1 MRLRRS
7 ASFCAASTAALLL
20 GAGSANAQAP
30 GPSEAPPGSVVVPT
44 EHGSVVVTPGTTT
57 TTTLPRPDAVERS
70 NSSLPSS
77 SRTRSGDERDGFDLR
92 RDDAGGG
99 SVVTGNK
106 GGVAIL
112 GQGDGDVSAARPRI
126 PEIHVVRRGDTL
138 WDLSDNYYGNP
149 WQWPRIWG
157 QNPQI
162 ANPHWIYPGDQV
174 RMLAPGESGEP
185 SLYQRLGRGG
195 SKGKTLF
202 SRNFRGREE
211 TPKTVTLRDQGY
223 LGDPQKDVWGEVAG
237 AAEEQMLLAE
247 GNTVYLVLREG
258 QSTQP
263 GDELTIFRRVR
274 KPEPVR
280 GARNPPGEIVAING
294 TVRVDSFDPKTRVAR
309 GRVTESLDVIERGAN
324 VGPVRRR
331 FDVVPPVKNKA
342 NVTAR
347 VLTGVYPLV
356 YVAAN
361 QVVFLDRGSE
371 DGLEAGNR
379 LVVMRRGDAWR
390 ETVSSKAAKER
401 VRMDSTKNA
410 EVEATP
416 LPGESEK
423 FPEEQVAE
431 LRVLSTEKWS
441 SVALVTQSRREL
453 LAGDVAVARSGF

>member
-1 MRLRRS
+1 MRPHRS
-7 ASFCAASTAALLL
+7 ANLRAAPVVALLL
-20 GAGSANAQAP
+20 SATAAGAQAP
-30 GPSEAPPGSVVVPT
+30 GPSEAPPGSVDVPT
-44 EHGSVVVTPGTTT
+44 EQGSVVVTPGSTTT
-57 TTTLPRPDAVERS
+57 TTIPRPDAVERS
-70 NSSLPSS
+70 NADLPSS
-77 SRTRSGDERDGFDLR
+77 SRTRTGDERDGFDFP
-92 RDDAGGG
+92 AGGSGG
-99 SVVTGNK
+99 SAVVTGNK
-106 GGVAIL
+106 GGIAIL
-112 GQGDGDVSAARPRI
+112 GEGEGDISAARPRI

-162 ANPHWIYPGDQV
+162 TNPHWIYPGDQV

-185 SLYQRLGRGG
+185 SLYDRLGRGG
-195 SKGKTLF
+195 PKSKTLF
-202 SRNFRGREE
+202 SRSFRGGEE

-258 QSTQP
+258 QSTQR
-263 GDELTIFRRVR
+263 GDELAIFRRVR

-294 TVRVDSFDPKTRVAR
+294 TAKVDSFDPKTRVAR
-309 GRVTESLDVIERGAN
+309 ARITESLDVIERGAN

-331 FDVVPPVKNKA
+331 FDVVPPVKNKT

-371 DGLEAGNR
+371 DGLEPGNR
-379 LVVMRRGDAWR
+379 LVVTRRGDVWR
-390 ETVSSKAAKER
+390 STVSSKAARDR

-410 EVEATP
+410 EVETTP
-416 LPGESEK
+416 LAGENDK

-431 LRVLSTEKWS
+431 LRVLSTEKYA

-453 LAGDVAVARSGF
+453 VSGDVAVARSGF

>member
-1 MRLRRS
+1 M
-7 ASFCAASTAALLL
+7 
-20 GAGSANAQAP
+20 
-30 GPSEAPPGSVVVPT
+30 
-44 EHGSVVVTPGTTT
+44 VVTPGSTTT
-57 TTTLPRPDAVERS
+57 TTVPRVDPIDRS

-77 SRTRSGDERDGFDLR
+77 SRTRTGDERDGFDFGPNR
-92 RDDAGGG
+92 SGGPA
-99 SVVTGNK
+99 VVHGNK
-106 GGVAIL
+106 GSVAII
-112 GQGDGDVSAARPRI
+112 GEGSDSVGAARPRI

-162 ANPHWIYPGDQV
+162 TNPHWIYPGDQV
-174 RMLAPGESGEP
+174 RMLAPGESGEQ
-185 SLYQRLGRGG
+185 SLYTRLGRGG
-195 SKGKTLF
+195 PQSKTLF
-202 SRNFRGREE
+202 SGRGGLGRDE

-223 LGDPQKDVWGEVAG
+223 LGDPQKDTWGEVAG

-258 QSTQP
+258 ASTKP
-263 GDELTIFRRVR
+263 GDELTVFRRVR
-274 KPEPVR
+274 KPEEVP

-294 TVRVDSFDPKTRVAR
+294 TVRVDSYDPKTRVAR
-309 GRVTESLDVIERGAN
+309 ARIVESLDVIERGAN

-331 FDVVPPVKNKA
+331 FDVVPPVKNRA

-361 QVVFLDRGSE
+361 QIVFLDRGSE
-371 DGLEAGNR
+371 DGLEPGNR
-379 LVVMRRGDAWR
+379 LVVTRRGDVWR
-390 ETVSSKAAKER
+390 DTVSSKAARDR
-401 VRMDSTKNA
+401 VRLDSTKHA
-410 EVEATP
+410 EVETTP
-416 LPGESEK
+416 LPGENEK

-431 LRVLSTEKWS
+431 LRVLSTEKYA

-453 LAGDVAVARSGF
+453 VSGDVAVARSGF

>member
-7 ASFCAASTAALLL
+7 GSSSVACTVALLFASS
-20 GAGSANAQAP
+20 GAVAQAP

-44 EHGSVVVTPGTTT
+44 EQGSVVVTPGTTT
-57 TTTLPRPDAVERS
+57 TTTVPRPDAIERS
-70 NSSLPSS
+70 NAELPSS
-77 SRTRSGDERDGFDLR
+77 SRTRSGDERDGFDFGPNR
-92 RDDAGGG
+92 SEGAG
-99 SVVTGNK
+99 VVTGNK
-106 GGVAIL
+106 GAPAIV
-112 GQGDGDVSAARPRI
+112 GEGDGDISSARPRI

-162 ANPHWIYPGDQV
+162 TNPHWIYPGDQV
-174 RMLAPGESGEP
+174 RMLAPGESGDQ

-195 SKGKTLF
+195 PKSKTLF
-202 SRNFRGREE
+202 SRSMRAADE

-223 LGDPQKDVWGEVAG
+223 LGDPQKDTWGEVAG

-258 QSTQP
+258 ASVKP
-263 GDELTIFRRVR
+263 GDELTVFRRVR
-274 KPEPVR
+274 KPDAVP

-294 TVRVDSFDPKTRVAR
+294 TVRVDSYDRKTRIAR
-309 GRVTESLDVIERGAN
+309 ARVTESLDVIERGAS

-331 FDVVPPVKNKA
+331 FDVVPPVKNRA

-356 YVAAN
+356 YVSAN

-371 DGLEAGNR
+371 DGLEPGNR
-379 LVVMRRGDAWR
+379 LVVTRRGDVWR
-390 ETVSSKAAKER
+390 ETVSAKAAKDR

-410 EVEATP
+410 EVETTP
-416 LPGESEK
+416 LTGENSK
-423 FPEEQVAE
+423 FPEEHVAE
-431 LRVLSTEKWS
+431 LRVLSTEKWA

-453 LAGDVAVARSGF
+453 VSGDVAVARSGF

>member
-1 MRLRRS
+1 M
-7 ASFCAASTAALLL
+7 AAPLLL
-20 GAGSANAQAP
+20 ASAVGAQAP
-30 GPSEAPPGSVVVPT
+30 GPSEAPPGSIVVPT
-44 EHGSVVVTPGTTT
+44 EQGSVVVTPGTTT
-57 TTTLPRPDAVERS
+57 TTTVPRPDAIERS
-70 NSSLPSS
+70 NAELPSS
-77 SRTRSGDERDGFDLR
+77 SRTRRGEERDGFDFPPGGS
-92 RDDAGGG
+92 GGG
-99 SVVTGNK
+99 GVVTGNK
-106 GGVAIL
+106 GGAAIL
-112 GQGDGDVSAARPRI
+112 GEGESDLSAGRPRI

-149 WQWPRIWG
+149 WQWPRIWS

-162 ANPHWIYPGDQV
+162 TNPHWIYPGDQV
-174 RMLAPGESGEP
+174 RMLAPGESGEQ
-185 SLYQRLGRGG
+185 SVYARLGRGG
-195 SKGKTLF
+195 PQSRTLF
-202 SRNFRGREE
+202 SRSFRPRDE

-223 LGDPQKDVWGEVAG
+223 LGDPDRDVWGEVAG

-258 QSTQP
+258 QSVKP

-274 KPEPVR
+274 KPEPVP
-280 GARNPPGEIVAING
+280 GARQPPGEIVAING
-294 TVRVDSFDPKTRVAR
+294 TAKVDSYDSKTRVAR
-309 GRVTESLDVIERGAN
+309 ARVTESLDVIERGAK

-331 FDVVPPVKNKA
+331 FDVVPRVKNKA

-347 VLTGVYPLV
+347 VLTGVYPLI

-371 DGLEAGNR
+371 DGLEPGNR
-379 LVVMRRGDAWR
+379 LVVTRRGDAWR
-390 ETVSSKAAKER
+390 ETVSQKAAKDR

-410 EVEATP
+410 EVETTP
-416 LPGESEK
+416 LPGENDK

-453 LAGDVAVARSGF
+453 QAGDVAVARSGF

>member
-1 MRLRRS
+1 MHLRRS
-7 ASFCAASTAALLL
+7 GNLSVVGAVALILASSS
-20 GAGSANAQAP
+20 AGAQAP

-44 EHGSVVVTPGTTT
+44 EQGSVVVTPGTTT
-57 TTTLPRPDAVERS
+57 TTTVPRPDAVERS

-77 SRTRSGDERDGFDLR
+77 SRTRTGDERDGFDFGPNR
-92 RDDAGGG
+92 AEGGG
-99 SVVTGNK
+99 VVTGNK
-106 GGVAIL
+106 GGVAIV
-112 GQGDGDVSAARPRI
+112 GEGESDIASARPRI

-162 ANPHWIYPGDQV
+162 TNPHWIYPGDQV
-174 RMLAPGESGEP
+174 RMLAPGESGDQ
-185 SLYQRLGRGG
+185 SLYSRLGRGG
-195 SKGKTLF
+195 PKSKTLF
-202 SRNFRGREE
+202 SRNFRTGDE

-223 LGDPQKDVWGEVAG
+223 LGDPQKDTWGEVAG

-258 QSTQP
+258 ASTKP
-263 GDELTIFRRVR
+263 GDELTVFRRVR
-274 KPEPVR
+274 KPDAVP

-294 TVRVDSFDPKTRVAR
+294 TVKVDSYDPKTRVAR
-309 GRVTESLDVIERGAN
+309 ARVTESLDVIERGAN
-324 VGPVRRR
+324 IGPVRRR
-331 FDVVPPVKNKA
+331 FDVVPPVKNRA

-371 DGLEAGNR
+371 DGLEPGNR
-379 LVVMRRGDAWR
+379 LVVTRRGDVWR
-390 ETVSSKAAKER
+390 STVSSKAARDR

-410 EVEATP
+410 EVETTP
-416 LPGESEK
+416 LAGENDK

-431 LRVLSTEKWS
+431 LRVLSTEKYA

-453 LAGDVAVARSGF
+453 VSGDVAVARSGF